1 MTGKLDKRSWLKFL
15 LMTLIAISVLHSK
28 DSCLSQEKAATDE
41 NEEFDQF
48 FKSID
53 KDGDGKIQRSEVP
66 DENQAD
72 FDDADANGDQVV
84 TREELRSAFEE
95 ASEDEGENDRATP
108 NGIRTKHYY
117 GIGNPESDTV
127 IVNTQGGP
135 MPELL
140 EDEFAEV
147 FAGVDLNE
155 AFVVNV
161 HQAHTLHPEKIAQG
175 VITFEEAIACDA
187 ESTKILAEVVNEF
200 LRENKRVYVVGISF
214 GAWMVQDLLA
224 TQGSVADG
232 YLILV
237 GRLDMTVEIWKS
249 FSKGGS
255 GYFENGVDPVIEDAE
270 ASDGQE
276 IGPREYAQQNLPKIA
291 AGLGHKR
298 YTSLLKD
305 VDLSKVTYIYG
316 KSDEAVGRLSDSEL
330 DFLKLKGV
338 NIISTEGG
346 HGNDEIDDYMNKI
359 LNEFITPDED
369 LFEDFDEQRQ
379 VRKASLSLDK
389 FTDVVASFGFD
400 DDLETKFPSNPRWE
414 SHQASVALSENAAWL
429 TATGTQISETWHA
442 WHQQQSVGKSWVVQA
457 DIKVPLEWDQAAGNE
472 PQVGIGLFVGKPEG
486 QKAKTVYEVNL
497 AVVGKLARFVQ
508 AQMISNRLG
517 GDPNDVTATR
527 IGEETVRLSIMY
539 SEPDKALCVFINEK
553 QLSFHS
559 IDSTGV
565 VDWNLQSDDKLEIG
579 FMGFAENTSLKENA
593 PSIRNFRILETMDT
607 KVPEKQDN
615 DVELVG
621 EAKMIMALLDINSD
635 GNLQKSE
642 LEGDAMSMLRGVDQN
657 QDGVISA
664 IELAAISEEPRVDV
678 HSKLAQIDTHQNPKR
693 IVELPEG
700 LHEGINQSFAKY
712 TNVIAPNGNPIH
724 ILAMDGWSD
733 DRILRARK
741 VLEHFLTNVPNRKWG
756 EKTTVANT
764 MADNHATLVLL
775 NHNRDMERV
784 MPALE
789 GTDLECQDLRANES
803 PYEGEID
810 YMKHETRDAA
820 YEEVFHLIHGKGV
833 IFAMKEYD
841 REIRELA
848 QAATDSDLWNYD
860 EPNMPGS
867 HFEYIICVFDN
878 HIDLWKTAP
887 TKMEGRRIP
896 TQRPGESF
904 NGEYKAFDRASTMKA
919 DPRGFAMLKKFNPEH
934 IAYSAE
940 LPPEFN
946 GMFSLDA
953 NGGHRYSEKSKHLL
967 NVTLRGLNQS
977 SLTGNTHN
985 NRLVGNDADNFLTGN
1000 GGDDSLFGGGGQ
1012 DTAIFRGERS
1022 QYTIRR
1028 LDGLTEVHDS
1038 MVNRDGYDV
1047 LSGIELLKF
1056 ADSIVEN

>member
-1 MTGKLDKRSWLKFL
+1 MAFF
-15 LMTLIAISVLHSK
+15 AIFVLYSGET
-28 DSCLSQEKAATDE
+28 CLSQEKESTEE
-41 NEEFDQF
+41 NEEFDRF

-53 KDGDGKIQRSEVP
+53 RDGDGKIQRSEVP
-66 DENQAD
+66 DENHSD
-72 FDDADANGDQVV
+72 FDSADANGDQVV
-84 TREELRSAFEE
+84 TREELRIAFEE
-95 ASEDEGENDRATP
+95 AEGDNDRETP
-108 NGIRTKHYY
+108 NGIRTKYYY
-117 GIGNPESDTV
+117 GIGNPESETV
-127 IVNTQGGP
+127 VINTQGGP

-140 EDEFAEV
+140 EAEFAEV

-161 HQAHTLHPEKIAQG
+161 HQAHTLHPEKINQR

-187 ESTKILAEVVNEF
+187 ESTKILAEVVDEF

-237 GRLDMTVEIWKS
+237 GRLDMTEEIWQS

-255 GYFENGVDPVIEDAE
+255 GYFENGDEPTIEDAE
-270 ASDGQE
+270 TFDGQE
-276 IGPREYAQQNLPKIA
+276 LGPREYAEQNIPKIA

-298 YTSLLKD
+298 YTKLLKD

-316 KSDEAVGRLSDSEL
+316 KRDEAVGRLSESEL
-330 DFLKLKGV
+330 EFLKQKGV
-338 NIISTEGG
+338 KTISTEGG
-346 HGNDEIDDYMNKI
+346 HGNEEIDDYMNEI
-359 LNEFITPDED
+359 LNEFITRGKD
-369 LFEDFDEQRQ
+369 LSGDFFPPEPARE
-379 VRKASLSLDK
+379 ASLSLDT
-389 FTDVVASFGFD
+389 FTDVLASFGFD
-400 DDLETKFPSNPRWE
+400 DDFETQFPKNPRWQ
-414 SHQASVALSENAAWL
+414 SHQASISLSDNAAWL
-429 TATGTQISETWHA
+429 TATGTEISESWHA
-442 WHQQQSVGKSWVVQA
+442 WRQQLPVDKSWVIQA
-457 DIKVPLEWDQAAGNE
+457 DINVPLEWDQATGNE

-486 QKAKTVYEVNL
+486 QIAKTVYEVNL
-497 AVVGKLARFVQ
+497 AVIGQRARFVQ

-517 GDPNDVTATR
+517 GDPNDVVATQVDN
-527 IGEETVRLSIMY
+527 GTVRLSIMY
-539 SEPDKALCVFINEK
+539 SQPDQALCVFINKK

-559 IDSTGV
+559 IDSTGI
-565 VDWNLQSDDKLEIG
+565 VDWKLQTEEKLEVG
-579 FMGFAENTSLKENA
+579 FMGFAENTSLKEHP
-593 PSIRNFRILETMDT
+593 PSIRDFRILGTVDRDE
-607 KVPEKQDN
+607 PENQD
-615 DVELVG
+615 DEVELVG
-621 EAKMIMALLDINSD
+621 EARMIMALLDVNGDSK
-635 GNLQKSE
+635 LQESE
-642 LEGDAMSMLRGVDQN
+642 LEGDAKSMLREVDQN
-657 QDGVISA
+657 EDGVISA
-664 IELAAISEEPRVDV
+664 KELAAIADEPRVDV
-678 HSKLAQIDTHQNPKR
+678 HSKLVQIDTHQNPMR
-693 IVELPEG
+693 IVELPGE
-700 LHEGINQSFAKY
+700 LHEGINQNFAKY
-712 TNVIAPNGNPIH
+712 TNVLAPNGKPIH

-756 EKTTVANT
+756 EKTAVANT

-775 NHNRDMERV
+775 NHNRDMDRV

-789 GTDLECQDLRANES
+789 GTNLECQDLRANES
-803 PYEGEID
+803 PFEGEAD

-848 QAATDSDLWNYD
+848 KSATDSDLWNFD

-878 HIDLWKTAP
+878 YVDLWKTAP

-896 TQRPGESF
+896 AQRSGESF

-919 DPRGFAMLKKFNPEH
+919 DPLGFAMLEKFNPKH

-940 LPPEFN
+940 LPTEFK
-946 GMFSLDA
+946 GTFSLDA
-953 NGGHRYSEKSKHLL
+953 NGGQRYSEKSKYLL
-967 NVTLRGLNQS
+967 NVTLRGINQS
-977 SLTGNTHN
+977 NLTGNTHN
-985 NRLVGNDADNFLTGN
+985 NRLVGNEADNVLTGN
-1000 GGDDSLFGGGGQ
+1000 GGDDSLFGGTGQ
-1012 DTAIFRGERS
+1012 DTAVFRGERS

-1028 LDGLTEVHDS
+1028 LDGLIEVHDS

-1047 LSGIELLKF
+1047 LSGIEILKF
-1056 ADSIVEN
+1056 SDTVVEK